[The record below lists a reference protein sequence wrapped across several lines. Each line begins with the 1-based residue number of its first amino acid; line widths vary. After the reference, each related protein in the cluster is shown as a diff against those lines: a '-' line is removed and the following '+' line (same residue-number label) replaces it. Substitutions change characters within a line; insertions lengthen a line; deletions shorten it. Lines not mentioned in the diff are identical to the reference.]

1 MIKRVHVVFKTHLDI
16 GFTDLASRTID
27 RYFDQFIPNAIE
39 SATLLRQRGKKERLV
54 WTTGSWLIKS
64 YLAKKEGPKAQTLV
78 EAIRRGDITYH
89 ALPFTTHTELM
100 DSNLL
105 RYGLS
110 LSKRLDQ
117 YFGHQTIAA
126 KMTDVPGHT
135 LAMVPHLAKAG
146 IQFLHL
152 GVNGGSPL
160 PKVPPLFVWRAPTG
174 EEVIVQYDAS
184 YGSKKPIGTLED
196 LLVIENSADNCGP
209 PSLDEVLSVWDRLR
223 RQYPDAEIL
232 ASSLDAYARCIR
244 SFKKDLPVI
253 TQEIGDTWIH
263 GVGSDPYKVSA
274 FKALIRLA
282 QQWKEQGLLDIE
294 HASFDTFFDNL
305 LMVSEHTWGL
315 DFKKYLADYKN
326 WSVEDFH
333 RARKAD
339 TIGKEAVPGAYQF
352 IEEFA
357 KAEYAHIFSSQD
369 ARREHRTYSFFS
381 SSHQEQRDYLS
392 KALEALPDTLYR
404 EAERALKDL
413 KVERYQAQPD
423 DIALTTAEPYTIG
436 SHTVTFN
443 DNGSIAHLVDK
454 DGHDFAQ
461 EEGIGSYRYEAFGAE
476 DYDRFHHQYNR
487 NFDEGRNWILA
498 DYGKPGMEQ
507 IQPKEIHRL
516 YQGIVTGINLRKEEQ
531 GPLVIVLLD
540 AEKES
545 PRGAP
550 MKMVLHYRFNDDG
563 QLASITLDWMDK
575 EATRLPQA
583 LWLTVAVQPKT
594 PGKWKMR
601 KIGYDLDLD
610 TTVENGSR
618 SLHAVEQVSYEG
630 EKRVVIKNLDS
641 PLVSLDAR
649 KLLFFDNVL
658 PEGNGVFQFNLL
670 NNIWNTNFPLWYEQD
685 GRSRLVF
692 TYD

>member
-39 SATLLRQRGKKERLV
+39 CATLLRQRGKEERLV
-54 WTTGSWLIKS
+54 WTTGSWLINS
-64 YLAKKEGPKAQTLV
+64 YLAKKEGPEAQKLV
-78 EAIRRGDITYH
+78 EAIRLGDITYH

-105 RYGLS
+105 HYGLS
-110 LSKRLDQ
+110 LSKQLDRR
-117 YFGHQTIAA
+117 FNHETIAA

-160 PKVPPLFVWRAPTG
+160 PKVPRLFVWRAPG
-174 EEVIVQYDAS
+174 KEEVIVQYDAS
-184 YGSKKPIGTLED
+184 YGSQEPIGSLED
-196 LLVIENSADNCGP
+196 LLGIENSADNCGP
-209 PSLDEVLSVWDRLR
+209 PSQDQVLSVWDRLR

-232 ASSLDAYARCIR
+232 ASSLDAYARSILP
-244 SFKKDLPVI
+244 FKKDLPVV
-253 TQEIGDTWIH
+253 TEEIGDTWIH

-274 FKALIRLA
+274 FKALNRLA
-282 QQWKEQGLLDIE
+282 QRWKERGLLDIE
-294 HASFDTFFDNL
+294 HAFFDTFFDNL

-339 TIGKEAVPGAYQF
+339 IITSDAVPPAYHF

-357 KAEYAHIFSSQD
+357 KAEYAHVFGSQD
-369 ARREHRTYSFFS
+369 TRRDLRTYSFFS
-381 SSHQEQRDYLS
+381 SAHQEQRDYLS
-392 KALEALPDTLYR
+392 KAIASLPPSLQTEAQSELRKLEIEPFHADDDQTLLVGR
-404 EAERALKDL
+404 
-413 KVERYQAQPD
+413 V
-423 DIALTTAEPYTIG
+423 YTIG
-436 SHTVTFN
+436 LHHIAFN
-443 DNGSIAHLVDK
+443 NDGSLAHLIDER
-454 DGHDFAQ
+454 DHDLVKG
-461 EEGIGSYRYEAFGAE
+461 EGLGVYRYETFSAE
-476 DYDRFHHQYNR
+476 DYLQFHHQYNR
-487 NFDEGRNWILA
+487 NYDLGKDWISA
-498 DYGKPGMEQ
+498 DFGKPGMEAVYPPVQ
-507 IQPKEIHRL
+507 HRL
-516 YQGIVTGINLRKEEQ
+516 YRPEVSKIYLKRESGGFSA
-531 GPLVIVLLD
+531 IVLLD

-550 MKMVLHYRFNDDG
+550 KNLILRYRFSAAG
-563 QLASITLDWMDK
+563 SLESICLDWMNK

-583 LWLTVAVQPKT
+583 MWLGVSVQPRALGSWRMQKL
-594 PGKWKMR
+594 
-601 KIGYDLDLD
+601 GYNLALD

-618 SLHAVEQVSYEG
+618 SLHAIEQLTYEG
-630 EKRVVIKNLDS
+630 EQTLTIKNLDS
-641 PLVSLDAR
+641 PLVSLDER
-649 KLLFFDNVL
+649 KLLRFDNVM
-658 PEGNGVFQFNLL
+658 PRANGVFQFNLL